1 MASNSDRRSSSS
13 ASRPSRDARG
23 LYDGMLEGYDDLSSR
38 PSARRVHDPR
48 RGSYYKR
55 MRLLVTCVVMLL
67 LALVV
72 YVVVVYSPLFEIERI
87 TANPTEHVTS
97 DAISSLAAVPSGS
110 TLFSVDEAGM
120 AERLAA
126 NPWIASV
133 KLTRDFPHTLVIEV
147 QERTA
152 AGVVMLANGSEAW
165 LIASDGFWLEPL
177 SLQAATA
184 DNGVAAPAD
193 QAREQAAAR
202 GLVYISEISATVKP
216 VGGTQCA
223 DEGIMGVLSYLEAFG
238 DELRG
243 QIVSA
248 KASSRESVSVV
259 LSSGIEI
266 SLGAPT
272 DIALKEQ
279 VALAMLSQYA
289 GQITYLNVLVPTDP
303 VWRGLD
309 AAAADT
315 TGETAADST
324 PIEEDPAADAGG
336 TSADGA
342 AAEGTADPATD
353 GAATD
358 EAANGEPEQTAPTDA
373 ATGAFVGTD
382 EGGPGGLLDEG
393 GYYADDGVTWIYAY
407 HDANG
412 NWINGYYDSDG
423 AWVQIS

>member
-1 MASNSDRRSSSS
+1 M
-13 ASRPSRDARG
+13 
-23 LYDGMLEGYDDLSSR
+23 
-38 PSARRVHDPR
+38 
-48 RGSYYKR
+48 
-55 MRLLVTCVVMLL
+55 
-67 LALVV
+67 
-72 YVVVVYSPLFEIERI
+72 
-87 TANPTEHVTS
+87 
-97 DAISSLAAVPSGS
+97 
-110 TLFSVDEAGM
+110 
-120 AERLAA
+120 
-126 NPWIASV
+126 
-133 KLTRDFPHTLVIEV
+133 IEV

-193 QAREQAAAR
+193 QAREQAMAR

-279 VALAMLSQYA
+279 VVLAMLSQYA
-289 GQITYLNVLVPTDP
+289 GQITYLNVRVPTDP

-336 TSADGA
+336 ASADGA

-358 EAANGEPEQTAPTDA
+358 GAANGEPEQTAPTDA